1 MEKLAYTIAD
11 VMKMT
16 GLGKTTLYKHIE
28 QGHLKKRKIGG
39 RTVFIL
45 ADVQEFLGADR
56 PFLTDK

>member
-1 MEKLAYTIAD
+1 
-11 VMKMT
+11 MT
-16 GLGKTTLYKHIE
+16 GLGRTTLYKHIS

-39 RTVFIL
+39 RTVFIP